1 MFLKKAQHSLI
12 FRMTQATTDNNKKL
26 ENLKSLNE
34 IIYPEIE
41 PGIISKQM
49 IEKSYLEDGYKGEE
63 ARLHQMEPVIYE
75 RITALRLDF
84 RNILRIDH
92 LWILPNL
99 TKLSLNSNKIEVI
112 ENIEIL
118 VNLKELDLSFN
129 YIERIENLEKLINL
143 EVLSLF
149 SNMITKLENFD
160 TLEKLIIFSVG
171 NNLINSTDGI
181 ERLRFLKNLKVLNLE
196 GNPISKDSKF
206 CLADYIAAILPQLKY
221 YEYVAIKDEDRQR
234 AKKRYYR
241 ELREIESNEEIELQS
256 RAQRAKEEQDA
267 ERLSS
272 SFVEHLNE
280 HQLFESLWKGD
291 DDGHILMM
299 VGSAADDLA
308 EEYDKDIFELT
319 QEIYKLGLQKFEERQ
334 LEIEEFTTC
343 MEEGHLEVQQMG
355 HKILE
360 EFQQYKDNIFEEAIV
375 CHKFL
380 EARIIRGEEIET
392 EESIEY
398 SDKLDRLTLQ
408 FDDMVNKVWQEL
420 MRQELHLHETTE
432 ETIIIFQRRL
442 QEMVAK
448 FVEQAQTF
456 FGQLRDIAVNFS
468 ENLGEIVN
476 RYIATKLALQD
487 FKGVPEPLR
496 ICMEDREAIAN
507 LIAGMKDYH
516 TQRIDEREDRLM
528 TRSKSFID
536 DLIEQLNKDELARNR
551 TKILEI
557 NTFLDLMTENFQSL
571 QQEVHHELLNEE
583 P

>member
-1 MFLKKAQHSLI
+1 MA
-12 FRMTQATTDNNKKL
+12 QATMDNNKKID
-26 ENLKSLNE
+26 NLKSLEE

-41 PGIISKQM
+41 PGIISKHM
-49 IEKSYLEDGYKGEE
+49 IEKSYLEDCYKGEE

-99 TKLSLNSNKIEVI
+99 TKLALNCNKIEVI
-112 ENIEIL
+112 ENIEML

-129 YIERIENLEKLINL
+129 YIERIENLDKLVNL

-149 SNMITKLENFD
+149 SNMITKLENLD
-160 TLEKLIIFSVG
+160 TLEKLIILSIG
-171 NNLINSTDGI
+171 NNLINSTEGI

-196 GNPISKDSKF
+196 GNPLCNNPEF
-206 CLADYIAAILPQLKY
+206 CLVDYIAAVLPHVKY
-221 YEYVAIKDEDRQR
+221 YEYVAIKNEDRQR
-234 AKKRYYR
+234 AKERYYR
-241 ELREIESNEEIELQS
+241 ELREIKANEEIELQT
-256 RAQRAKEEQDA
+256 RAQKAKEEQDA

-280 HQLFESLWKGD
+280 HQLYESLWKGD
-291 DDGHILMM
+291 DDGRILMM
-299 VGSAADDLA
+299 VGSPADDLA

-334 LEIEEFTTC
+334 KEFEEFTSS

-360 EFQQYKDNIFEEAIV
+360 EFQQYKENIFEEAIA
-375 CHKFL
+375 CHKYL
-380 EARIIRGEEIET
+380 ESRAIRGEEEET
-392 EESIEY
+392 EESLEY
-398 SDKLDRLTLQ
+398 SDKLDRIAVQ
-408 FDDMVNKVWQEL
+408 FDDMVNKVWQQL
-420 MRQELHLHETTE
+420 MSQELHLHETTE
-432 ETIIIFQRRL
+432 ETIVIFQRRL
-442 QEMVAK
+442 QEMIAK
-448 FVEQAQTF
+448 FVEQAQTY
-456 FGQLRDIAVNFS
+456 FGQLRDIALHFA

-487 FKGVPEPLR
+487 FEGVPEPLR
-496 ICMEDREAIAN
+496 NCMEDREAIAN

-536 DLIEQLNKDELARNR
+536 NMIDKLNKDELERNR
-551 TKILEI
+551 AKVLEI
-557 NTFLDLMTENFQSL
+557 NTYLDLMTENLQSL
-571 QQEVHHELLNEE
+571 QHEVREGLLNEE
-583 P
+583 G